1 MVSGSGWFSSTYGK
15 KNTLKR
21 EISNERE
28 REIYIRL
35 MSKGNKMPLGSIFTF
50 EMTWN
55 KFTRIL
61 GT

>member
-1 MVSGSGWFSSTYGK
+1 M
-15 KNTLKR
+15 R
-21 EISNERE
+21 ERE
-28 REIYIRL
+28 RDFYIRL

-50 EMTWN
+50 EMTQN